1 LNKLL
6 LFIPLV
12 FLIGC
17 QSANQSTTYVFEGRS
32 MEPTIHDQDH
42 FVVDKD
48 FYESNP
54 IQRGD
59 IVVYLYE
66 DEQKHAKRVLGLP
79 GEEIQFRNGTM
90 YIDGNLLK
98 TEYITQDIEGSDPM
112 TLQDDEYF
120 VVGDS
125 PSLSKDSRHH
135 GPIKK
140 VDIIGKVIKFGSE

>member
-1 LNKLL
+1 MKKLL
-6 LFIPLV
+6 LFIPLI

-17 QSANQSTTYVFEGRS
+17 QSDNQSATYVFDGRS
-32 MEPTIHDQDH
+32 MEPTIYDQDH

-48 FYESNP
+48 YYESNP

-59 IVVYLYE
+59 IVVYLY
-66 DEQKHAKRVLGLP
+66 DDNQKHAKRVLGLP

-90 YIDGNLLK
+90 YIDGNPLE
-98 TEYITQDIEGSDPM
+98 TEYVTQDIKGSDPV
-112 TLQDDEYF
+112 TLQEDEYF

-125 PSLSKDSRHH
+125 PSVSKDSRHH

-140 VDIIGKVIKFGSE
+140 EDLVGKVTKIVSE